1 MHFLKQLVNI
11 MFPIVN
17 FINSGS
23 EDIPIGFSRVITS
36 RGGFVITSTNAFV
49 IAKN

>member
-1 MHFLKQLVNI
+1 MHFLRNLVNI
-11 MFPIVN
+11 MFPIVP

-23 EDIPIGFSRVITS
+23 EDVPIGFSRVITS

-49 IAKN
+49 IVKD